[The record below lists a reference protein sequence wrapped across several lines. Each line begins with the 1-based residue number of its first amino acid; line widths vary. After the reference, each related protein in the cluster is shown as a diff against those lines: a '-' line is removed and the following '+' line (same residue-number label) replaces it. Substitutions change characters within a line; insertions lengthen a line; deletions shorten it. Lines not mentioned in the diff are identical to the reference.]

1 MPLHPR
7 CSSVKEPH
15 RLKTRLQPA
24 GQHRSSRLATSGQ
37 LQASPRQPGF
47 TSSSAANLGRVSGS
61 SMAAENAVLK
71 LVGARAAPTSH
82 FDQPSSSMRNAIVF
96 SAIKA

>member
-1 MPLHPR
+1 
-7 CSSVKEPH
+7 
-15 RLKTRLQPA
+15 
-24 GQHRSSRLATSGQ
+24 
-37 LQASPRQPGF
+37 
-47 TSSSAANLGRVSGS
+47 
-61 SMAAENAVLK
+61 MAAENAVLK